1 MYESLNN
8 LTKDT
13 PRERRCTVR
22 LTVSV
27 RDPQVAGVSTTVA
40 VDTEPSARAGRLAA
54 ELARAVGAVG
64 SAGAAVPDGTRGDGP
79 GAGPVAE
86 PVLYIGSEPVDP
98 QVTLQVAGVRDG
110 MELGLG
116 TPLPQVPEP
125 EGRTEVR
132 VVSGPG
138 AGTVFRLVPGDYD
151 IGSAPTCRIRLS
163 QSAPPLAA
171 RVRVRLDGSAQLLT
185 AGKAL
190 LDGRSPDGPV
200 PWRPGSQLAV
210 DDTLLELTSER
221 TARAPLTPAKDGL
234 GLEFNRPPRFLPAQA
249 RAKFRLPAP
258 PIKPDKRPIP
268 LLPILLL
275 PAGSAAIAIFVTH
288 NWAFVFIA
296 LLSPIAALVTQFGG
310 RKQGM
315 LKYLEKKKEY
325 EQKLARVRADVDA
338 AVLEEQHNLRLSLPD
353 PAALSQMAAQ
363 PSERLWERRF
373 TDPDFLSV
381 RVGAADL
388 PSSLSVDDPTQDEH
402 RRITVPWLKQVPVA
416 VALRK
421 AGVAGV
427 AGPGATRLAA
437 WMTAQAAALHSPAD
451 LRVVVLAGP
460 DGEPDWAWTRWLP
473 HTQAQGEDAYT
484 LVGSTVDSLARR
496 IGELGQI
503 VSARMAAGPD
513 LTRGGVNGYP
523 DILVVL
529 AQARRARSL
538 PGVIALLR
546 DGPSVGVHTICIDR
560 EERLLPEEC
569 GAVVVTSAAP
579 ATTSTVRTGGGAALE
594 EVRTDF
600 PEPVWHE
607 HFARALAPLRGVGDS
622 DDSTLPGSVRL
633 LDVLHIEP
641 PTADAVVAGWSLG
654 GRSTRAVMG
663 IGYDGE
669 FAVDLVRDGPHALIA
684 GTTGSG
690 KSELLQTLVATL
702 AVVNRP
708 DEMTF
713 VLVDYKGGSAFAE
726 CADLPH
732 TVGLVTDLDTHL
744 VERAL
749 VSLGAELRRRETLL
763 AQAAAKDIEDY
774 LDKRSRG
781 GDVLPPLP
789 RLLLVVDEFASM
801 VRELPDF
808 ISGLVNI
815 AQRGRSLGIH
825 MVLAT
830 QRPGGAVTPDIR
842 ANTNL
847 RIALRTTDTTESRDI
862 IDAPD
867 SGEISPATPGRAYA
881 RLGPSALLPFQA
893 GRVGGRRPGGQVP
906 EGTEV
911 PVRAEAVGWPDLG
924 GPLPA
929 RRSRGAGGLAQAEAV
944 TDLAVL
950 TEAIAEAARL
960 AQVPRQPS
968 PWLPP
973 LPTLLAWTPLP
984 APKATAEREP
994 ALPAVEFGVV
1004 DLPAQQT
1011 RTPLAFDLDRAGHL
1025 HIVGSPRS
1033 GRSQTLRTLAAAL
1046 GQAHGADDVHLYGI
1060 DCGNGALNALTAL
1073 PHCGAV
1079 VDRNQ
1084 VERLGRLL
1092 DRLNAELTARQGVLG
1107 ARGTADLAE
1116 LRGTQAP
1123 GERLPH
1129 IVLMVDRFEVFDRE
1143 FTGYD
1148 NGSYMERMVRL
1159 LRDGASVGIHVVLA
1173 GDRVLGGSRFSG
1185 TTEDKIVLR
1194 LNDRQD
1200 YSSVGIPTRS
1210 APADPPPGRGVRTQD
1225 LTEAQ
1230 IAVLDEDLAGTAQ
1243 AEALV
1248 RLGGELTERE
1258 SAVPAERR
1266 ALGLDV
1272 LPDRIAYAD
1281 ALALHPDGGP
1291 MRPLVAIGGDT
1302 LTSLGPDLA
1311 DVPTFVV
1318 AGPPRTGRST
1328 ALLTAAHSLLA
1339 AGTGLVVLAP
1349 RRSPLRGLEGRPGV
1363 AAVILDPEVS
1373 VQDFRE
1379 VLGNVPEDNAV
1390 IVVDDA
1396 ELLMGAEID
1405 SDLALLARGGA
1416 GAGWGLL
1423 VAGNAESLS
1432 LSLAGWMGQVKRNRT
1447 GMLLSPQNL
1456 GDGEVIGVKLT
1467 RGVVGQAPQPGRG
1480 LLHLGD
1486 GVLRAVQVP
1495 LSETDL

>member
-1 MYESLNN
+1 M
-8 LTKDT
+8 
-13 PRERRCTVR
+13 R

-27 RDPQVAGVSTTVA
+27 RDPRTGDAPATV
-40 VDTEPSARAGRLAA
+40 VVETEPTVRVGRLAA
-54 ELARAVGAVG
+54 ELARAVGA
-64 SAGAAVPDGTRGDGP
+64 AAPGP
-79 GAGPVAE
+79 QDAEEGAE
-86 PVLYIGSEPVDP
+86 PALYLGSDPADP
-98 QVTLQVAGVRDG
+98 QQTLRAAGVRDG
-110 MELGLG
+110 MDVSLGAPLRKAPEQRG
-116 TPLPQVPEP
+116 T
-125 EGRTEVR
+125 TEVR

-138 AGTVFRLVPGDYD
+138 AGTVFHLVPGDYD
-151 IGSAPTCRIRLS
+151 IGSAPGCRIRLS
-163 QSAPPLAA
+163 ESAPPLAA
-171 RVRVRLDGSAQLLT
+171 RVRVKLDGSAELLVMNE
-185 AGKAL
+185 AL
-190 LDGRSPDGPV
+190 LDGNEADAPSA
-200 PWRPGSQLAV
+200 WLPGSQLAV
-210 DDTLLELTSER
+210 RDTLLELTSER
-221 TARAPLTPAKDGL
+221 TARAPLTPSADGL
-234 GLEFNRPPRFLPAQA
+234 GLEFNRPPRFVPPRV

-258 PIKPDKRPIP
+258 PVRPDKRPIP

-288 NWAFVFIA
+288 NWVFVFIA
-296 LLSPIAALVTQFGG
+296 VLSPIAALITQFGG

-325 EQKLARVRADVDA
+325 EQTLARVRADVDA
-338 AVLEEQHNLRLSLPD
+338 AVLEEQRNLRLSLPD

-363 PSERLWERRF
+363 PSERLWERRYE
-373 TDPDFLSV
+373 DADFLTV
-381 RVGAADL
+381 RVGATDL
-388 PSSLSVDDPTQDEH
+388 PSSLTVDDPTQDEH
-402 RRITVPWLKQVPVA
+402 RRNTVPRLDQVPVA
-416 VALRK
+416 LSLRK

-427 AGPGATRLAA
+427 AGPRAASLAR
-437 WMTAQAAALHSPAD
+437 WMTAQAAALQSPAD
-451 LRVVVLAGP
+451 LSVVVLGGP
-460 DGEPDWAWTRWLP
+460 DGGPDWAWTRWLP
-473 HTQAQGEDAYT
+473 HTQAQGEDAYN

-496 IGELGQI
+496 IGELGRTI
-503 VSARMAAGPD
+503 AARIAAGPD
-513 LTRGGVNGYP
+513 RPRGGAMGSP

-529 AQARRARSL
+529 AEARRARSL
-538 PGVIALLR
+538 PGVITLLR
-546 DGPSVGVHTICIDR
+546 DGPAVGVHTICVER

-569 GAVVVTSAAP
+569 GAVVVTGSAP
-579 ATTSTVRTGGGAALE
+579 STTSTVRVGGEAALE
-594 EVRTDF
+594 DVRTDF
-600 PEPVWHE
+600 PEPDWYE
-607 HFARALAPLRGVGDS
+607 DFARALAPLRAVGDG

-633 LDVLHIEP
+633 LDVLDLEP
-641 PTADAVVAGWSLG
+641 PTSEAVRAGWALG
-654 GRSTRAVMG
+654 GRSTKAVLG
-663 IGYDGE
+663 SGYNGE

-732 TVGLVTDLDTHL
+732 TVGLVTDLDTQL

-749 VSLGAELRRRETLL
+749 VSLGAELRRRETQL
-763 AQAAAKDIEDY
+763 AEAGAKDIEDY

-781 GDVLPPLP
+781 GDRLPPLP

-867 SGEISPATPGRAYA
+867 AGELSPVTPGRAFA
-881 RLGPSALLPFQA
+881 RLGPSALLPFQS
-893 GRVGGRRPGGQVP
+893 GRVGGRRPGGRP
-906 EGTEV
+906 GDGAE
-911 PVRAEAVGWPDLG
+911 PSVRAETVAWQDLG
-924 GPLPA
+924 GPLPG
-929 RRSRGAGGLAQAEAV
+929 RPGGASTVGTTEAV

-950 TEAIAEAARL
+950 TASVAEAAELEGIR
-960 AQVPRQPS
+960 RRPS

-973 LPTLLAWTPLP
+973 LPASLTWTAPP
-984 APKATAEREP
+984 APRPSAERDA

-1004 DLPAQQT
+1004 DLPAQQS
-1011 RTPLAFDLDRAGHL
+1011 RVPLLFDLDRSGHL
-1025 HIVGSPRS
+1025 HIIGSPRA
-1033 GRSQTLRTLAAAL
+1033 GRSQALRTLAAAL
-1046 GQAHGADDVHLYGI
+1046 CQAHGADDVHLYGL

-1079 VDRNQ
+1079 VDRGQ
-1084 VERLGRLL
+1084 TERLGRLL
-1092 DRLNAELTARQGVLG
+1092 DRLNAELTVRQAALG

-1116 LRGTQAP
+1116 LRAAQAP

-1129 IVLMVDRFEVFDRE
+1129 IVLMVDRFEAFDRE
-1143 FTGYD
+1143 FTSYD
-1148 NGSYMERMVRL
+1148 NGSYMERMLRL
-1159 LRDGASVGIHVVLA
+1159 LRDGAGVGIHLVLA
-1173 GDRVLGGSRFSG
+1173 GDRVLGGGRFSG

-1200 YSSVGIPTRS
+1200 YSGVGVPTRS
-1210 APADPPPGRGVRTQD
+1210 APSDPPPGRGIRTQD
-1225 LTEAQ
+1225 LSEVQ
-1230 IAVLDEDLAGTAQ
+1230 IAVLTEDLVGAAQ
-1243 AEALV
+1243 AQALIG
-1248 RLGGELTERE
+1248 LGGELTARE

-1266 ALGLDV
+1266 APGLVV
-1272 LPDRIAYAD
+1272 LPDRITYAD
-1281 ALALHPDGGP
+1281 ALPLHGAAGP
-1291 MRPLVAIGGDT
+1291 MRPLVSVGGDV
-1302 LTSLGPDLA
+1302 LTSLGPDLS

-1349 RRSPLRGLEGRPGV
+1349 RRSPLRGLAERPGV
-1363 AAVILDPEVS
+1363 AAVIDDPEVS
-1373 VQDFRE
+1373 VQEFRQI
-1379 VLGNVPEDNAV
+1379 LGDIPEENAV

-1416 GAGWGLL
+1416 GPGWGLL

-1447 GMLLSPQNL
+1447 GMLLSPQSL

-1486 GVLRAVQVP
+1486 GTLRSVQVP
-1495 LSETDL
+1495 FGEPEL